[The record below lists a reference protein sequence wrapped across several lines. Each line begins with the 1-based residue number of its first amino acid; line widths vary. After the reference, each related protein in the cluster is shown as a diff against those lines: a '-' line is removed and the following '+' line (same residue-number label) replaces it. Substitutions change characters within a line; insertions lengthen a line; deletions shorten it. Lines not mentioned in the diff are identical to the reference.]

1 MSEMSK
7 AERRELQ
14 EFRAAKRQE
23 AARGIVDKRAV
34 ELGDEIMRPIGVR
47 VLGGGPKSLKTN
59 SRADLHEQLRDVI
72 ERGKENELYAQQ
84 TGWGRDAQID
94 ALNRKA
100 DR

>member
-1 MSEMSK
+1 MSEMSQ
-7 AERRELQ
+7 AERRELR
-14 EFRAAKRQE
+14 EFREAKRKE

-47 VLGGGPKSLKTN
+47 VLGGGPKSLKTH
-59 SRADLHEQLRDVI
+59 SRVDLHEQLCDVI
-72 ERGKENELYAQQ
+72 ERGQEHELYARQ
-84 TGWGRDAQID
+84 TGWGRDAHLD